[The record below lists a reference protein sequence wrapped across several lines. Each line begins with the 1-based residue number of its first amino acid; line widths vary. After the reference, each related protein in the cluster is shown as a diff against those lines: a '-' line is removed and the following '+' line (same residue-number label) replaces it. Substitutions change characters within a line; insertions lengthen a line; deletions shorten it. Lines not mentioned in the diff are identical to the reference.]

1 MRYQGP
7 WDRFI
12 TFIWSH
18 EESRVCRALC
28 AVDTQL
34 SCWGDDISDW
44 WEYWPNQVMVSLLV
58 SGLLFGLAAGLMVY
72 AITA

>member
-12 TFIWSH
+12 TFIWSR
-18 EESRVCRALC
+18 EESRICRALC
-28 AVDTQL
+28 SVDTQL

-44 WEYWPNQVMVSLLV
+44 WEYWPNQVMVSLLA